1 MVSALLNQGAQLL
14 AQFEAGSRPDA
25 IGWLRQTEDWLTD
38 AVIGD
43 CRAAICGGDLLRL
56 LGIYDLIHRQT
67 FVTAPDD
74 FLDRIVLRLFD
85 DHFPLKDINSKGKK
99 KGVEGNADD
108 RINEHFKGESVVLT
122 DTELYD
128 LVADRLRRRRKAFFG
143 RPLHWLTDTLS
154 AWYQAELHP
163 AQAHNFEAAET
174 TAAVKAGRAR
184 RLMAANLRALTPD
197 PSSFRHLLSQ
207 RYSL

>member
-25 IGWLRQTEDWLTD
+25 IAWLRQTEDWLTD
-38 AVIGD
+38 TIIGD
-43 CRAAICGGDLLRL
+43 CGPSISGADLLRL

-67 FVTAPDD
+67 HGTASDD

-85 DHFPLKDINSKGKK
+85 DHLQ
-99 KGVEGNADD
+99 
-108 RINEHFKGESVVLT
+108 SVSGITLT

-143 RPLHWLTDTLS
+143 RPLHWLTATLS

-163 AQAHNFEAAET
+163 AHTCGGEAAET
-174 TAAVKAGRAR
+174 TAAIKAGRAR

-197 PSSFRHLLSQ
+197 PSSFRHLLSH

>member
-14 AQFEAGSRPDA
+14 AQFDGGSRPDA

-43 CRAAICGGDLLRL
+43 CGAAVPGGDLLRL

-67 FVTAPDD
+67 HGTASDD

-85 DHFPLKDINSKGKK
+85 DHLQ
-99 KGVEGNADD
+99 
-108 RINEHFKGESVVLT
+108 SVSGITLT

-143 RPLHWLTDTLS
+143 RPLHWLTATLS

-163 AQAHNFEAAET
+163 AQARACEAAET
-174 TAAVKAGRAR
+174 TAAIKAGRAR
-184 RLMAANLRALTPD
+184 RLMSVNLRALTPD

>member
-1 MVSALLNQGAQLL
+1 MVSALLNQGARLL

-25 IGWLRQTEDWLTD
+25 IAWLRQTEDWLTD
-38 AVIGD
+38 TVIGD
-43 CRAAICGGDLLRL
+43 CGAAIPGGHLLRL

-67 FVTAPDD
+67 FGTAPDD

-85 DHFPLKDINSKGKK
+85 DHIQSGSGIN
-99 KGVEGNADD
+99 
-108 RINEHFKGESVVLT
+108 LT

-128 LVADRLRRRRKAFFG
+128 LVADRLRRRRPAFVG
-143 RPLHWLTDTLS
+143 RPLQWLTATLS

-163 AQAHNFEAAET
+163 AQTRGCEAAET
-174 TAAVKAGRAR
+174 TAAIKAGRAR

-197 PSSFRHLLSQ
+197 PSSFRHLLTE

>member
-38 AVIGD
+38 AVIDD
-43 CRAAICGGDLLRL
+43 CGAAIPGGHLLRL

-67 FVTAPDD
+67 FGTAPDD
-74 FLDRIVLRLFD
+74 FLDCIVLRLFD
-85 DHFPLKDINSKGKK
+85 DHFPLKGISKVKK
-99 KGVEGNADD
+99 TGVKGNADD
-108 RINEHFKGESVVLT
+108 RMNENFKGESVVLT

-128 LVADRLRRRRKAFFG
+128 LVADRLCRRRPAFVG
-143 RPLHWLTDTLS
+143 RPMQWLTATLG

-163 AQAHNFEAAET
+163 AQTRGCEAAET
-174 TAAVKAGRAR
+174 TAAIKAGRAR

-197 PSSFRHLLSQ
+197 PSSFRHLLTE

>member
-14 AQFEAGSRPDA
+14 AQFDCGSRLNA
-25 IGWLRQTEDWLTD
+25 IGWLRQTEDLLTD
-38 AVIGD
+38 TVIGD
-43 CRAAICGGDLLRL
+43 CGADVPGGDLLRL

-67 FVTAPDD
+67 HGTASDD
-74 FLDRIVLRLFD
+74 FLDCIVLRLFD

-99 KGVEGNADD
+99 KGVKGNADD
-108 RINEHFKGESVVLT
+108 RINENFRGESVVLS

-143 RPLHWLTDTLS
+143 RPLHWLTATLS

-184 RLMAANLRALTPD
+184 RLMGANLRAFTPD

>member
-1 MVSALLNQGAQLL
+1 MVSALLNKGAQLL
-14 AQFEAGSRPDA
+14 AQYEAGSHPDP
-25 IGWLRQTEDWLTD
+25 IGWLRQAEDWLTD
-38 AVIGD
+38 TVIGD
-43 CRAAICGGDLLRL
+43 CGATVFGLDLLRL

-67 FVTAPDD
+67 CGAAPDD

-85 DHFPLKDINSKGKK
+85 DHLQ
-99 KGVEGNADD
+99 
-108 RINEHFKGESVVLT
+108 SVSGITLT

-143 RPLHWLTDTLS
+143 GPLHWLTATLS

-163 AQAHNFEAAET
+163 AQAHVSEAAET
-174 TAAVKAGRAR
+174 TAAIKAGRAR

>member
-38 AVIGD
+38 AIIGD
-43 CRAAICGGDLLRL
+43 CGAAVSGGDFLRL

-67 FVTAPDD
+67 HGTASDD

-85 DHFPLKDINSKGKK
+85 DHFSLNVISKAKK
-99 KGVEGNADD
+99 TGVKGNADD
-108 RINEHFKGESVVLT
+108 KMNENFNGESVVLT
-122 DTELYD
+122 DTELYE
-128 LVADRLRRRRKAFFG
+128 LIADRLRRRRKAFFG
-143 RPLHWLTDTLS
+143 CPLHWLTATLS

-163 AQAHNFEAAET
+163 APTRGGEAAET
-174 TAAVKAGRAR
+174 TAAIKAGRAR

-197 PSSFRHLLSQ
+197 PSSFRHLLSH

>member
-1 MVSALLNQGAQLL
+1 ML

-25 IGWLRQTEDWLTD
+25 IGWLRQTEDWLTE

-43 CRAAICGGDLLRL
+43 CGAAVPGGDLLRL
-56 LGIYDLIHRQT
+56 LGIYELIHRQT
-67 FVTAPDD
+67 FGTAPDD

-85 DHFPLKDINSKGKK
+85 DHFSLNVISKAKK
-99 KGVEGNADD
+99 TGVKGNADD
-108 RINEHFKGESVVLT
+108 RMNENFNGESVVLT

-128 LVADRLRRRRKAFFG
+128 LIADRLRRRRKAFFG
-143 RPLHWLTDTLS
+143 RPLHWLTATLS

-163 AQAHNFEAAET
+163 AHTRGGEAAET
-174 TAAVKAGRAR
+174 TAAIKTGRAR

-197 PSSFRHLLSQ
+197 PSSFRHLLTH